1 MKQTVLA
8 KQVERR
14 ILLIRG
20 QKAMLDSDLA
30 ALYGVGTKVLNQAV
44 KRNRER
50 FPEDFMFRLT
60 LKEKREVVTI
70 CDHLWR
76 LKFSP
81 TLPYAFTEHGA
92 VMLANVLNSSRA
104 IRTSIQV
111 VRAFDRLR
119 QLLTTHRKLAQK
131 LTELEQRLEGH
142 DHQIRSIFDAIREL
156 MAPPRSPRRRIG
168 FRPE

>member
-1 MKQTVLA
+1 MTQAVLA

-20 QKAMLDSDLA
+20 QKVMLDSDLA
-30 ALYGVGTKVLNQAV
+30 KLYGVGTKVLNQAV

-60 LKEKREVVTI
+60 LKEKGEVVTN

-81 TLPYAFTEHGA
+81 TLPYVFTEHGA

-119 QLLTTHRKLAQK
+119 QLLTTHQELAEKLR
-131 LTELEQRLEGH
+131 ELEHRLEGY
-142 DHQIRSIFDAIREL
+142 DHQIRSIFGAIREL